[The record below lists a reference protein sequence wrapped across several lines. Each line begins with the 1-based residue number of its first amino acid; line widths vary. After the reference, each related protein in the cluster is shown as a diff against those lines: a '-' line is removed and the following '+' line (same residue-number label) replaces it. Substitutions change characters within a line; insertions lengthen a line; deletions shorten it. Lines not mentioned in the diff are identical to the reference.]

1 MIVKINGSVFDTER
15 VMRFAP
21 HKKDGLD
28 FRPEDVCTLAELE
41 QRCEKMAKLP
51 TTQQVKTVDRMGWR
65 FVLLKDIYTAT
76 RSRSVSHRSAVS
88 WKCRKRSEGK
98 W

>member
-1 MIVKINGSVFDTER
+1 MIVKINGSAFDMAR

-41 QRCEKMAKLP
+41 
-51 TTQQVKTVDRMGWR
+51 
-65 FVLLKDIYTAT
+65 
-76 RSRSVSHRSAVS
+76 HRSAVS
-88 WKCRKRSEGK
+88 WNTCRNEKSR
-98 W
+98 

>member
-1 MIVKINGSVFDTER
+1 MVVKINGSEFDTER

-41 QRCEKMAKLP
+41 QRCEKMAKMP
-51 TTQQVKTVDRMGWR
+51 STQQFKTVDRMGWR
-65 FVLLKDIYTAT
+65 FVLLKDIYGNTFPQCFAPL
-76 RSRSVSHRSAVS
+76 SGELEMPEQA
-88 WKCRKRSEGK
+88 
-98 W
+98 

>member
-1 MIVKINGSVFDTER
+1 MVVKINGSVIDMAR

-51 TTQQVKTVDRMGWR
+51 STHQFKTVDRMGWR
-65 FVLLKDIYTAT
+65 FVLLKDIYGNTF
-76 RSRSVSHRSAVS
+76 RSALHRSAVS
-88 WKCRKRSEGK
+88 WNTCRNEKSR
-98 W
+98 

>member
-1 MIVKINGSVFDTER
+1 MVVKINGSVFDTER

-21 HKKDGLD
+21 HKKGGLD
-28 FRPEDVCTLAELE
+28 FRPEDVCTLDELE

-65 FVLLKDIYTAT
+65 FVLLKDIYGNTFPQCFAPLT
-76 RSRSVSHRSAVS
+76 
-88 WKCRKRSEGK
+88 GK
-98 W
+98 LEMPEQE

>member
-1 MIVKINGSVFDTER
+1 MIVKINGSAFDTER

-51 TTQQVKTVDRMGWR
+51 TQQVKTVDRMGWR
-65 FVLLKDIYTAT
+65 FVLLKDIYGNTFPQCFAPLT
-76 RSRSVSHRSAVS
+76 
-88 WKCRKRSEGK
+88 GK
-98 W
+98 LEIPEQA

>member
-1 MIVKINGSVFDTER
+1 MLVVILGSLLYTER

-41 QRCEKMAKLP
+41 QHCEKMAKLL

-65 FVLLKDIYTAT
+65 FVLLKDIYGNTFPQCFAPLT
-76 RSRSVSHRSAVS
+76 
-88 WKCRKRSEGK
+88 GK
-98 W
+98 LEMPEQE